1 VAGGTMLC
9 LWRRMGE
16 EDRGR
21 LWRLYGWFTGLMTCG
36 SCFGAVTWTARM
48 MFLVNDF
55 KAHDSGTISDKFQ
68 HTTISAL
75 ALSWL
80 PTYLLTYAIEFL
92 CLCAAKLMVL
102 DRMLVF
108 AAPQDAS
115 LQKRWALAGRVVMA
129 AAVLGNAAGLAANAA
144 AAVHFQKAS
153 EADRAASVYYA
164 ANNTKDGDSFDLLS
178 VEERQRAGFILSAQ
192 RFAEVAVLLLII
204 VAFAVVGVLCARI
217 LNTRLKPIGLDAGYD
232 AFMSTVGRTLRR
244 HMLGTT
250 AFIFITFLL
259 RSVFSSVNA
268 VALAMR
274 DVGKDCPGVTSNCDA
289 SCYNEYT
296 HCSQWMDY
304 TPEFQ
309 LTVILISSPVAQ
321 LVALWGMTTK
331 SMLHLMKSSRRDN
344 ALTLTLV
351 QRKKAE
357 EEEPSMG

>member
-1 VAGGTMLC
+1 MFY
-9 LWRRMGE
+9 LWRRIGE

-21 LWRLYGWFTGLMTCG
+21 LWRLYGWFTALMTCG
-36 SCFGAVTWTARM
+36 SCFGAVTWSARM

-55 KAHDSGTISDKFQ
+55 KARDSGTKSDKFQ
-68 HTTISAL
+68 HTSISAF

-115 LQKRWALAGRVVMA
+115 LQQRWALAGRVVMA
-129 AAVLGNAAGLAANAA
+129 AVVLGNAVGLAANAA
-144 AAVHFQKAS
+144 AAVHYHKAAQ
-153 EADRAASVYYA
+153 ADRAASVYYA
-164 ANNTKDGDSFDLLS
+164 ANNTQDGDRFDSLS
-178 VEERQRAGFILSAQ
+178 DKELQLGGSISSVQRS
-192 RFAEVAVLLLII
+192 AEVAVLLLIV
-204 VAFAVVGVLCARI
+204 VAFAVVGALCARI
-217 LNTRLKPIGLDAGYD
+217 LNTRLKPIGVDAGYD
-232 AFMSTVGRTLRR
+232 AFMATVGRTLRR

-250 AFIFITFLL
+250 AFIFVTFLL
-259 RSVFSSVNA
+259 RSVFSTILA

-274 DVGKDCPGVTSNCDA
+274 DIGEECPGATSNCDA

-296 HCSQWMDY
+296 HLSVWMNY

-309 LTVILISSPVAQ
+309 LMVILISSPVAQ

-331 SMLHLMKSSRRDN
+331 SMLQLMKSSRRD
-344 ALTLTLV
+344 
-351 QRKKAE
+351 KAMLNGHAAATPE
-357 EEEPSMG
+357 SEMSGM